1 MAIGVDQIYLS
12 MTAHDLDTGMDTGE
26 YLTANVYTVAGVTN
40 ADGSLRRLSIGG
52 LVMALC
58 LKRAHDL
65 EMGYNDPSTGQHVD
79 GIVEIMNSLEAT
91 TELLERMTEIET
103 KTLDGDVNLKTKKLT
118 FRGEEM
124 TYYDFLTRQTGV
136 ENVPTGTL
144 IEELVVDRLDSLV
157 CVVGV
162 DEDGDLDLGGRDHA
176 NVDLSVVERLEHLG
190 RNARVALHACADD
203 GDLGNIIVEED
214 LIRAVVEHV
223 ILDGVDRVLTS
234 VLGDGEADV
243 LLVVVTDGLEN
254 DVDVDVLLGKSGEHL
269 ERDSGNIGNALDRDP
284 CDFSILGDAAD

>member
-65 EMGYNDPSTGQHVD
+65 EMGYDDSRTGQHVS

-103 KTLDGDVNLKTKKLT
+103 KVLDGNVNLKTLKLWYQ
-118 FRGEEM
+118 GVEM
-124 TYYDFLTRQTGV
+124 TYYEFLTTCTDVADVPESGTVNAKSTDFISALEAEMDSKNSFSQQTMIQLQSQTTKRDQAYDMV
-136 ENVPTGTL
+136 SNVL
-144 IEELVVDRLDSLV
+144 KSVNNSLV
-157 CVVGV
+157 
-162 DEDGDLDLGGRDHA
+162 
-176 NVDLSVVERLEHLG
+176 
-190 RNARVALHACADD
+190 
-203 GDLGNIIVEED
+203 
-214 LIRAVVEHV
+214 
-223 ILDGVDRVLTS
+223 
-234 VLGDGEADV
+234 
-243 LLVVVTDGLEN
+243 
-254 DVDVDVLLGKSGEHL
+254 
-269 ERDSGNIGNALDRDP
+269 GNANNM
-284 CDFSILGDAAD
+284 